1 MCTCGEVLVQ
11 CFIDCFNTFRDT
23 WSSIICFFCN
33 VFQKEIYIR
42 SCYPTSHASSS
53 ILLTY
58 RIMFLIR
65 GFSWTQIWILCNNK
79 FITAIRWTVFP
90 LSLSKG
96 YCLCAGIGSE
106 CIGIW
111 CLQSDCSR
119 QLFILVINDIL
130 IDCKSHLKG
139 QDQSAC
145 IHWPISY
152 VYQ

>member
-23 WSSIICFFCN
+23 WSSIICFFYN

-106 CIGIW
+106 CIEIW

-139 QDQSAC
+139 QDLSAC

>member
-23 WSSIICFFCN
+23 WSSIICFFYN

-90 LSLSKG
+90 LSLSTG

>member
-23 WSSIICFFCN
+23 WSSIICFFYN

-65 GFSWTQIWILCNNK
+65 GFSWTQIWILCNKK

>member
-23 WSSIICFFCN
+23 WSSIICFFYN

-145 IHWPISY
+145 IHRPISY

>member
-23 WSSIICFFCN
+23 WSSIICFFYN

-53 ILLTY
+53 TLLTY

-79 FITAIRWTVFP
+79 FITAICCTVFP
-90 LSLSKG
+90 LSLSTG

>member
-23 WSSIICFFCN
+23 WSSIICFFYN

-130 IDCKSHLKG
+130 IDCKSHLKR

>member
-23 WSSIICFFCN
+23 WSSIICFFYN

-90 LSLSKG
+90 LCLSKG